1 MLYYVLGLNFLGL
14 VQNFEKKNAM
24 KFQKNL
30 RFWQWKKNT
39 STKLTLTWAGDLH
52 VATGSR
58 DENTLFCLLFIL

>member
-14 VQNFEKKNAM
+14 VQNFEKKKRNEIPK
-24 KFQKNL
+24 KFKIL
-30 RFWQWKKNT
+30 TMKKNT
-39 STKLTLTWAGDLH
+39 STKLTLTRAGDLH